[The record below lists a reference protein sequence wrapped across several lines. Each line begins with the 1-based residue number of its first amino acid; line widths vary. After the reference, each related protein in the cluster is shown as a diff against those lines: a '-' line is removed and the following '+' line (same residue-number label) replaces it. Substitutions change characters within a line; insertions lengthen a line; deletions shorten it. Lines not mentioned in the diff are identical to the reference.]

1 MKLRLALYSLALL
14 CLAGCG
20 TPGAPLP
27 PSLQLPKPVED
38 LKAVRRGDKV
48 YLTWTAPN
56 ATTDEGGIRVRG
68 KIEICR
74 QLVLGAPQTPSCRD
88 KAGELPLP
96 PSNTKQDR
104 RQTFTDDISAL
115 VHSNDPRDILT
126 YNVITE
132 NNRGKTAGP
141 SNPVVVFLAPS
152 VPPVSD
158 LRAESEADAI
168 HLRWTP
174 PAQPPSHRLR
184 TEYSVRIERKTDDA
198 PPATLG
204 DVPLTQGEFRDPNFT
219 WEQPYTYSVA
229 GVTKVLSRDGKQLYE
244 FEGEPSQPVTIT
256 PHDIFPPAVPEGLQ
270 AVYSNG
276 FVDLTWHPVTDHDIS
291 GYNVYREQ
299 QKLNDKPVVSP
310 AFRDGRLQGVAPGT
324 ELHYTVTTVDGRG
337 NESAHSQPATETVP
351 RQ

>member
-27 PSLQLPKPVED
+27 PSLHLPKPVED

-48 YLTWTAPN
+48 YLTWTAPHE
-56 ATTDEGGIRVRG
+56 TTDQGGIRYPG
-68 KIEICR
+68 KVEICR
-74 QLVLGAPQTPSCRD
+74 QLVLGAPGTPSCRD

-96 PSNTKQDR
+96 ASNTQQDR
-104 RQTFTDDISAL
+104 RQSFTDDISSL
-115 VHSNDPRDILT
+115 VRSGDLRDILT

-152 VPPVSD
+152 VPPVTD
-158 LRAESEADAI
+158 LRADAEADAI
-168 HLRWTP
+168 HVRWTP
-174 PAQPPSHRLR
+174 PSQPPSHRLR
-184 TEYSVRIERKTDDA
+184 TEYFVRIERSSKDTQ
-198 PPATLG
+198 PASLG
-204 DVPLTQGEFRDPNFT
+204 DVPLSQGDFRDPEFS
-219 WEQPYTYSVA
+219 WEQPYSYSIV
-229 GVTKVLSRDGKQLYE
+229 GVTRVLSRDGKQLAE
-244 FEGEPSQPVTIT
+244 FEGEASQPVTIT
-256 PHDIFPPAVPEGLQ
+256 PHDIFPPAAPQGLQ

-276 FVDLTWHPVTDHDIS
+276 FVDLTWHPVIDHDIA
-291 GYNVYREQ
+291 GYNVYRGEQ
-299 QKLNDKPVVSP
+299 RLNGKPVVSP
-310 AFRDGRLQGVAPGT
+310 SFRDDKLQGIAPGT

-337 NESAHSQPATETVP
+337 NESTHSQPATETIP